1 MRDADTFNRDVRALV
16 EEQAQYERRNIV
28 ELVGS
33 LKLHREAARTHGR
46 KADEIA
52 ESVKLWL
59 TLNRE
64 TEIIDDELGVRAYL
78 QPRKTA
84 PKWDVQS
91 MPDDL
96 ILALANAG
104 LLTVSTAAFDALRKA
119 AGSIQLDDANKYRME
134 GETEALM
141 VEAVKS

>member
-1 MRDADTFNRDVRALV
+1 MTNAADLV
-16 EEQAQYERRNIV
+16 DQQADFERRTIV
-28 ELVGS
+28 GLVGP
-33 LKLHREAARTHGR
+33 LKMHREEARTHGR
-46 KADEIA
+46 KADELA
-52 ESVKLWL
+52 ERVKQWL
-59 TLNRE
+59 GLNGE
-64 TEIIDDELGVRAYL
+64 TEIVDGELGVRAYL

-84 PKWDVQS
+84 PKWDVAS